1 MKIIFALLAL
11 VVIVP
16 ILAIVLLFPFLIFC
30 AIAALWRIPLSYIIG
45 NMKARRISLALSIL
59 GIGVVI
65 AVMLSM
71 RALDRGVELAT
82 QSKASKDVL
91 LVMRE
96 GAEAEISSWVTTEA
110 TQIIRALPGV
120 AKNAKGEPLVSPEGA
135 ILFKLP
141 REGAPKGSNLLV
153 RGVSPIAFEI
163 RPYVKIVEG
172 RVFRPASNELII
184 SKRIAKRFN
193 MHVGETFQ
201 FGPRTWSIVG
211 AFEAPNSAY
220 DSEIWADINFLRQAQ
235 HRGDSYSSVFVQ
247 PIDRNAAESIRAAIK
262 NDNRLKLQ
270 VRTEYQ
276 YYADQSN
283 GLIGIKILVGIVAF
297 FMTFGAILGTMNTM
311 FSSVAPRQRELATL
325 RALGFNRRTIIGAVV
340 IESAFVAFLGAAVGL
355 LLSLPINGISTG
367 TVNWSTF
374 SEVAFNFHVDAS
386 VALFGFVV
394 ALIAGIYGGAFP
406 AIRAARMP
414 ITQALREI

>member
-1 MKIIFALLAL
+1 MIVIYAGAALLLL
-11 VVIVP
+11 V
-16 ILAIVLLFPFLIFC
+16 
-30 AIAALWRIPLSYIIG
+30 ALWSLRRIPLSYLIG
-45 NMKARRISLALSIL
+45 NMKARRTSVLLSIL

-71 RALDRGVELAT
+71 KALDRGVELAT
-82 QSKASKDVL
+82 QSNASKDVL
-91 LVMRE
+91 MVMRE
-96 GAEAEISSWVTTEA
+96 GAEAEISSWVTREQVEIMRTI
-110 TQIIRALPGV
+110 QGI
-120 AKNAKGEPLVSPEGA
+120 AKDSHGDPLVSPELT

-141 REGAPKGSNLLV
+141 REGAPKGSNVLV
-153 RGVSPIAFEI
+153 RGVTPAAFEI

-172 RVFRPASNELII
+172 RMFRPASNELII
-184 SKRIAKRFN
+184 SRRISKRFN
-193 MHVGETFQ
+193 LHVGETFL

-220 DSEIWADINFLRQAQ
+220 DSEIWADINYLREAQ
-235 HRGDSYSSVFVQ
+235 HREGSYSSVFVQ
-247 PIDRNAAESIRAAIK
+247 PVDRNAAESLRAAIK

-340 IESAFVAFLGAAVGL
+340 IESAFVAFLGAVAGL

-386 VALFGFVV
+386 VATFGFIV

>member
-211 AFEAPNSAY
+211 AFDAPNSAY